1 MIFNVQYYQQLK
13 KYSWPVKLN
22 QTKKQ
27 LRMDRKSKEINLT
40 KPTPEVKT
48 EQVLSLKYHI
58 WKTINIPH
66 EHKHLTFLK

>member
-13 KYSWPVKLN
+13 KYSRPVKLN

-40 KPTPEVKT
+40 KPTPQVKT
-48 EQVLSLKYHI
+48 EQVFSL
-58 WKTINIPH
+58 
-66 EHKHLTFLK
+66 